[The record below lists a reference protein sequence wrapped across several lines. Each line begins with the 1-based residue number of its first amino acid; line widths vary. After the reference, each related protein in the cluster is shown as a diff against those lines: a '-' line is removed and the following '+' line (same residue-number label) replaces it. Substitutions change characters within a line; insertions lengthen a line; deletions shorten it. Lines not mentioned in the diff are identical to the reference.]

1 MQDLNTIWSSCIETL
16 GKNNIVEDK
25 ILLES
30 IFENA
35 VLESIDDNHVI
46 ITTDFRWNIETI
58 LEKKTEIEVLGE
70 KFTEVLILDLK
81 MSAICQKHIS
91 IKIVKFRKLAM

>member
-16 GKNNIVEDK
+16 EKNNIVEDK

-35 VLESIDDNHVI
+35 TLESIDDNHVI

-58 LEKKTEIEVLGE
+58 LEKKKETPN
-70 KFTEVLILDLK
+70 KYP
-81 MSAICQKHIS
+81 
-91 IKIVKFRKLAM
+91 RKPGMPNKKPL

>member
-16 GKNNIVEDK
+16 EKNNIVEDK

-35 VLESIDDNHVI
+35 TLESIDDNHVI

-58 LEKKTEIEVLGE
+58 L
-70 KFTEVLILDLK
+70 
-81 MSAICQKHIS
+81 
-91 IKIVKFRKLAM
+91 

>member
-16 GKNNIVEDK
+16 EKNNIVEDK

-35 VLESIDDNHVI
+35 TLESIDDNHVI

-58 LEKKTEIEVLGE
+58 LEKKKEIENFYKSLSLLNDDMVLTDITE
-70 KFTEVLILDLK
+70 KP
-81 MSAICQKHIS
+81 
-91 IKIVKFRKLAM
+91 